1 MRVDFYHLHSW
12 PLEKALPPLLERAMA
27 AGLRAVVLAA
37 SEDRVEAL
45 ASLLWTYRPDS
56 WLPHGT
62 AKDGSAAEQPIWLT
76 TAEENPNGAKLL
88 VLTDGM
94 SASNLADFDR
104 CLDLFDGNNEA
115 ATAAARERWRVA
127 KSAGHELHYW
137 QQTQSGWQE
146 KAT

>member
-1 MRVDFYHLHSW
+1 MRVDFYHLQDS
-12 PLEKALPPLLERAMA
+12 PLERALPMLLERAMN
-27 AGLRAVVLAA
+27 AGLRAVVMAA
-37 SEDRVEAL
+37 SDDRLEAL
-45 ASLLWTYRPDS
+45 SGVLWTSTADS

-94 SASNLADFDR
+94 SSTRLGEFDR
-104 CLDLFDGNNEA
+104 CLDLFDGTNET
-115 ATAAARERWRVA
+115 ATLAARERWKVA
-127 KSAGHELHYW
+127 KAAGHELHYW
-137 QQTQSGWQE
+137 QQTQAGWQE